1 MGGERERERESV
13 DAMPSRRVGVW
24 SFSAGTKHSV
34 ALSSE
39 RDSARHRAR
48 VTTRVENYKL
58 LAANKEDLSSTDL
71 YHHLP
76 SLQPRLPSRAGPVR
90 SKLNHCD
97 GFSDLSRGRTKSECM
112 IRRSR
117 EIQNM
122 FVLPL
127 NQNIPSYP
135 SQTSKPIPPST
146 STTTSNTSSSSYLA
160 RRDEVSQY
168 QGFRPVQARH
178 FRQTTWTSLEYQVRS
193 DQIRVKS

>member
-1 MGGERERERESV
+1 
-13 DAMPSRRVGVW
+13 MPSRRVGGL
-24 SFSAGTKHSV
+24 SFSAGSKHSV

-39 RDSARHRAR
+39 RHSHRGGPRATT
-48 VTTRVENYKL
+48 TTRIINYKL
-58 LAANKEDLSSTDL
+58 LAASKEDLSSSDL
-71 YHHLP
+71 YQELP
-76 SLQPRLPSRAGPVR
+76 YLQPHVGPRAGAVR

-97 GFSDLSRGRTKSECM
+97 GFSDLSRGRTKSECV

-146 STTTSNTSSSSYLA
+146 STSSSYLP
-160 RRDEVSQY
+160 RRDEVSHY

-178 FRQTTWTSLEYQVRS
+178 FRQTTWTSLGYQVRS
-193 DQIRVKS
+193 ALGGYKVESLKFMLIPPIANMISN

>member
-1 MGGERERERESV
+1 
-13 DAMPSRRVGVW
+13 MPSRRVGGL

-146 STTTSNTSSSSYLA
+146 STSSYLLG
-160 RRDEVSQY
+160 RDEVTQY

-178 FRQTTWTSLEYQVRS
+178 FRQTTWTSLGYQVRS
-193 DQIRVKS
+193 ALGS